1 MYGINLIHAG
11 FLTAGLAVA
20 LPIIIHLLFRQKT
33 RTLII
38 GSMRFLHEVVREHRR
53 RRRVRQWLLLALR
66 MLAVLLLA
74 LLFARPYRDES
85 FRRGLQEELV
95 LLIDRSASMQSRQG
109 QGETSFSRAL
119 ARARDELKRVD
130 ENVIVHVALCDAAKI
145 QELPFKSNTGDPLAT
160 ASPTD
165 AATDY
170 NLALAWASDVLA
182 GSRRSRLR
190 IVLLSDLQRTGL
202 GRGTRAMLPHGVELV
217 VVDVGEVLTRN
228 VSIDAAQA
236 SRTEIRPDSPMALR
250 VVVHN
255 HGALPLR
262 QVPIRCDLQGPH
274 GNITASGQVDV
285 PSQSSA
291 VVDLPLDIK
300 ADGVYHGQ
308 VTATFDDALDID
320 NRRWVAF
327 EARHPDRVLLVD
339 GQEGRSIYTSETY
352 FLETALRLR
361 TEDST
366 GALRS
371 FEPERIVWESGKGFP
386 RLEGY
391 RAIVLANVRRLSEED
406 GLRLEAYV
414 QEGGRL
420 LIFAGDQVSRASL
433 APLAKHTLLPGIV
446 AAEPVE
452 GRLRVDQW
460 DSHHPALACF
470 TDPQKGDLRRL
481 QFSKI
486 LPLDSTVAG
495 GRVLLESEGKIIAAQ
510 AIVGR
515 GTCLYF
521 GSTADRDWTDLPRT
535 RMYVPL
541 MRQLLAYLTDQLV
554 ERAVVTNR
562 VLTKPDEK
570 IGIEEHE
577 SGEPGEGWWVV
588 TNLDPRE
595 SALERVAPDELQAT
609 LGVAA
614 TTTEDEARK
623 AALALAIPP
632 DALRPNELW
641 SQLAWLLLFVLAA
654 ELLLASRV
662 HA

>member
-1 MYGINLIHAG
+1 MQGLSLIHAG
-11 FLTAGLAVA
+11 FLAAGLAVA
-20 LPIIIHLLFRQKT
+20 VPIVIHLLVRQKT

-38 GSMRFLHEVVREHRR
+38 GSMRFLHEVIREHRR
-53 RRRVRQWLLLALR
+53 RRRVRQWILLALR

-74 LLFARPYRDES
+74 LLFARPFRDES

-95 LLIDRSASMQSRQG
+95 LLIDRSASMQARQG
-109 QGETSFSRAL
+109 LGETAFSRAL
-119 ARARDELKRVD
+119 TGAREELRRLD

-145 QELPFKSNTGDPLAT
+145 QEVQIDQLSA

-170 NLALAWASDVLA
+170 TLALAWAGDVLA
-182 GSRRSRLR
+182 GSSRSRRR
-190 IVLLSDLQRTGL
+190 IVLVSDMQRTGL
-202 GRGTRAMLPHGVELV
+202 GHGHKAILPEGVELV
-217 VVDVGEVLTRN
+217 VHDVGEVLSRN
-228 VSIDAAQA
+228 VSVDAAQA
-236 SRTEIRPDSPMALR
+236 SRTAIRPDSPLTLR

-255 HGALPLR
+255 HGALPVR
-262 QVPIRCDLQGPH
+262 RVPVRCELEGPL
-274 GNITASGQVDV
+274 GRIAASGHVDV
-285 PSQSSA
+285 SGQASA
-291 VVDLPLDIK
+291 VIDLPLDIK
-300 ADGVYHGQ
+300 EDGVYRGH
-308 VTATFDDALDID
+308 VTATFEDALAVD

-361 TEDST
+361 TEESA
-366 GALRS
+366 GRMRS

-386 RLEGY
+386 RLDGY
-391 RAIVLANVRRLSEED
+391 RAVVLANVRRLSEED
-406 GLRLEAYV
+406 GRRLDAYV

-433 APLAKHTLLPGIV
+433 APLATHNLLPGLV

-460 DSHHPALACF
+460 DAHHPALACF
-470 TDPQKGDLRRL
+470 TDPQQGDLRRV
-481 QFSKI
+481 QFTKI
-486 LPLDSTVAG
+486 LPLESTVAG
-495 GRVLLESEGKIIAAQ
+495 GRVLLETGGKIIVAQ

-554 ERAVVTNR
+554 ERAVVTDR
-562 VLTKPDEK
+562 LLTKPGEK
-570 IGIEEHE
+570 IGIEEEE

-595 SALERVAPDELQAT
+595 SALDRVAPDEMQDT
-609 LGVAA
+609 PGVTP
-614 TTTEDEARK
+614 TTTDDEVRK
-623 AALALAIPP
+623 AALALTIPR
-632 DALRPNELW
+632 DALRPDELW
-641 SQLAWLLLFVLAA
+641 TLLAWLLLLVLAA
-654 ELLLASRV
+654 ELLLAGRV